1 MDNIVPT
8 KTNLINSKKS
18 LDFSLKGYELLDKK
32 RNILI
37 EEVMSYLDRVKEL
50 QNKINNTFESAYD
63 ALRKANITMGI
74 CNVEDISMS
83 IPETN
88 EHEVL
93 FKSVMGVEIPKI
105 KYEFKK
111 IEPHYSM
118 IKSNSAIDIAYEKFN
133 EVKYLV
139 FELAEIENAIYKLT
153 EEIKS
158 TQKRAN
164 ALENI
169 QIPKYKA
176 RVKIIS
182 EVLEEK
188 EREDFFRMKIL
199 KKRNY

>member
-32 RNILI
+32 RNVLI
-37 EEVMSYLDRVKEL
+37 KEVMSYLDRVKEL
-50 QNKINNTFESAYD
+50 QNKINNTFEAAYD
-63 ALRKANITMGI
+63 ALRKANITIGI
-74 CNVEDISMS
+74 SNVEDISLS
-83 IPETN
+83 IPEATQN
-88 EHEVL
+88 EVV
-93 FKSVMGVEIPKI
+93 FKSVMGVEIPEI

-158 TQKRAN
+158 TRKRAN

-169 QIPKYKA
+169 QIPKYRA

>member
-1 MDNIVPT
+1 MVEGD
-8 KTNLINSKKS
+8 
-18 LDFSLKGYELLDKK
+18 G
-32 RNILI
+32 
-37 EEVMSYLDRVKEL
+37 L
-50 QNKINNTFESAYD
+50 QNKINNTFEAAYD
-63 ALRKANITMGI
+63 ALRKANITIGI
-74 CNVEDISMS
+74 SNVEDISLS
-83 IPETN
+83 IPEATK
-88 EHEVL
+88 HEVV
-93 FKSVMGVEIPKI
+93 FKSVMGVEIPEI

-133 EVKYLV
+133 EVQYLV

-158 TQKRAN
+158 TRKRAN

-169 QIPKYKA
+169 QIPKYRA